1 MTVWHLEYS
10 FDVDAA
16 SRMIYGKIYGI
27 WRGETAEAYE
37 TEFKIVSEPLLKKP
51 WAKLIDLSNW
61 RTASQGAIEVIGR
74 LNKWCRVKNMEWAVY
89 VIDNPVA
96 YPQLTRMF
104 EKGKYRDLARTFR
117 TLKEA
122 EKFLEKQGYKVGPE
136 QSGSRPSPF
145 L

>member
-1 MTVWHLEYS
+1 MTVWNLEYS
-10 FDVDAA
+10 FDID
-16 SRMIYGKIYGI
+16 SENRMMYGKIYGI

-37 TEFKIVSEPLLKKP
+37 AEFKTVSEPLLKKP

-61 RTASQGAIEVIGR
+61 KTASQGAIEVIGR
-74 LNKWCRVKNMEWAVY
+74 LNKWCRAKNMEWAIY
-89 VIDNPVA
+89 VIDNPTA

-117 TLKEA
+117 THKEA
-122 EKFLEKQGYKVGPE
+122 EKFLEKQGYVMGTE
-136 QSGSRPSPF
+136 GGGQPSPF